1 MNHWSLVPY
10 QVKARLQIDGSF
22 ALPIQHDEPQG
33 PDKVKWLP
41 APQVGFA
48 MTIEAV
54 WSCTRG
60 SGTMRLVRLLEGC
73 GLGAA
78 LAHGGSARRS
88 RLQSGGC
95 LRWCSKSGG
104 RVAKGALRRGVPIAL
119 P

>member
-33 PDKVKWLP
+33 PDKVNWLP

-104 RVAKGALRRGVPIAL
+104 RVAQGALRRGVPIAL